1 MTVMDMTD
9 DQKEKG
15 SEAGPKT
22 TVAEPKKKMID
33 RLFPP
38 KYDFHGMLRR
48 QAELTTMSIGA
59 FFKWLE
65 ADAKGTPDDFNRLK
79 KEADEYRWH
88 MEGELIMAF
97 STPFDRTDIYDLS
110 RQMDRIVDSAS
121 DTAKEMLEFEVGPD
135 EPIMYMAEILSKAVQ
150 ALSDAIQLLEGSPRE
165 AEKLVP
171 PLRKLHK
178 DVERSYLDAISFLLT
193 GEVTMDKMKRKEVY
207 HNFKNV
213 MKNVG
218 FTVDILHRVVVS
230 LV

>member
-1 MTVMDMTD
+1 MDMTD
-9 DQKEKG
+9 EEKG
-15 SEAGPKT
+15 KATEAGPKT
-22 TVAEPKKKMID
+22 TVPEPKKKMID
-33 RLFPP
+33 RIFPP

-48 QAELTTMSIGA
+48 QAELTSESIEA
-59 FFKWLE
+59 FVKWLE
-65 ADAKGTPDDFNRLK
+65 AGAKGPPEEFNRIK

-97 STPFDRTDIYDLS
+97 ATPFDRTDIYDLS

-121 DTAKEMLEFEVGPD
+121 DTAKEMLEFEITPD
-135 EPIMYMAEILSKAVQ
+135 EPIMYMAEILAKAVQ
-150 ALSDAIQLLEGSPRE
+150 ALSDAIQLLEGRPRE

-207 HNFKNV
+207 HNYKNV